1 VDFAASR
8 NFLKYAEL
16 RTICCCS
23 TCGACWLAFFDFG
36 CGHYQAVE
44 SGYNSLQSSKP
55 AASLSLMSKSYL
67 LWALIGMIGY
77 SVTATMVKLATE
89 SGRFSSYFVLM
100 ISSAMV
106 VTTSTTI
113 TILRGDIKAFS
124 RENLASA
131 DGMFALCAGVALV
144 VAVVFYFLALSEG
157 PTSIVVPI
165 YGMFIVGGAVLGLVF
180 LHEPFTLRKGLGIF
194 LAAVS
199 VYLIAG
205 SHAPM
210 TQPKPKAAV
219 SVHNL
224 SFRENDDGS

>member
-1 VDFAASR
+1 
-8 NFLKYAEL
+8 
-16 RTICCCS
+16 
-23 TCGACWLAFFDFG
+23 
-36 CGHYQAVE
+36 
-44 SGYNSLQSSKP
+44 
-55 AASLSLMSKSYL
+55 MSKSYL

-77 SVTATMVKLATE
+77 SVTSTMVKLATE

-124 RENLASA
+124 RDNLASV
-131 DGMFALCAGVALV
+131 DGMFALGAGVALV

-157 PTSIVVPI
+157 PASVVVPI

-180 LHEPFTLRKGLGIF
+180 LHEPFTLRKVLGIL
-194 LAAVS
+194 LAAIS

-205 SHAPM
+205 SPG
-210 TQPKPKAAV
+210 AV
-219 SVHNL
+219 K
-224 SFRENDDGS
+224 G

>member
-1 VDFAASR
+1 
-8 NFLKYAEL
+8 
-16 RTICCCS
+16 
-23 TCGACWLAFFDFG
+23 
-36 CGHYQAVE
+36 
-44 SGYNSLQSSKP
+44 
-55 AASLSLMSKSYL
+55 MSKSYL
-67 LWALIGMIGY
+67 LWALIGMVGY
-77 SVTATMVKLATE
+77 SATSTLVKLATQ

-124 RENLASA
+124 RDNLASA
-131 DGMFALCAGVALV
+131 DGMFALGTGVALV

-157 PTSIVVPI
+157 PASVVVPI

-180 LHEPFTLRKGLGIF
+180 LHEPLTLRKALGIL

-205 SHAPM
+205 SS
-210 TQPKPKAAV
+210 AAV
-219 SVHNL
+219 K
-224 SFRENDDGS
+224 G